1 MKATNE
7 YIVLLRNYKR
17 NYADKYGIKRMG
29 IFGSVARGEQ
39 SKDSD
44 VDVCVEIEKP
54 DIFYLVHIKDDLE
67 ELFRCKVDLVH
78 LRKSMDSF
86 FLNRINREALY
97 V

>member
-1 MKATNE
+1 MKSTNE
-7 YIVLLRNYKR
+7 YIVLLRDYKR
-17 NYADKYGIKRMG
+17 GYSDKYGIKRIG

-39 SKDSD
+39 TENSD
-44 VDVCVEIEKP
+44 IDVCVEIEKP

-67 ELFRCKVDLVH
+67 ELFRCKVDIVH

-86 FLNRINREALY
+86 LLNRINIDALY